1 MLELDVEGEGLA
13 HVVAAV
19 PAEVAGEAVDE
30 AVDTQ
35 GKAREQERVDH
46 PSPSRQLM
54 ALPVRRFL
62 ALPFH
67 RLLPIRRLLAQT
79 RYRADGMHLRVPH
92 T

>member
-13 HVVAAV
+13 HVVA
-19 PAEVAGEAVDE
+19 AEVAGEAVDE

-35 GKAREQERVDH
+35 GKAREQERGKAKVDH

-54 ALPVRRFL
+54 ALPVRR
-62 ALPFH
+62 
-67 RLLPIRRLLAQT
+67 LLAQT
-79 RYRADGMHLRVPH
+79 RYRADEMHLRVPH

>member
-30 AVDTQ
+30 AVDKQ
-35 GKAREQERVDH
+35 GKAREQERGKAKVDH

-54 ALPVRRFL
+54 ALPVRR
-62 ALPFH
+62 
-67 RLLPIRRLLAQT
+67 LLAQT
-79 RYRADGMHLRVPH
+79 RYRADEMHLRVPH